1 MKTILK
7 FLGVMLLIII
17 QCILFY
23 GNNNILT
30 EANYIPGD
38 LLLVSL
44 FLLLYLLSYI
54 AIYMLIKE
62 KNNKYLN
69 IYFIISIIFYLCLFT
84 PIIYAIIY
92 EFNNEHNFYFLT
104 LIALDIVIPSI
115 PYVILSYIYKVKNI
129 TKNIFFKIFYTL
141 FILIFTYLFCFRLN
155 TNLSKEISYYLHK
168 SNIFDNAIVNQE
180 VIDSYNEKYDKNVS
194 YYHKFTEEEKLNISQ
209 LYINNFIGNGKISD
223 FKNAGI
229 YIDYIHAKNV
239 YISNS
244 KWVEIESG
252 EVDNLELNN
261 TIFDNYYIQDYLT
274 IKRIKLNDYI
284 LDFKN
289 KVMLN
294 NTNSSDGYS
303 IIFDKLIKINE
314 IELTDNLYIEVK
326 DSNNRIKNLDEYLSE
341 NDNLKIY
348 YLGENGEE
356 NLISGIVKITNK

>member
-1 MKTILK
+1 MKKILK

-30 EANYIPGD
+30 EVNYIPGD
-38 LLLVSL
+38 LLLVSI

-54 AIYMLIKE
+54 AIYMLIKD
-62 KNNKYLN
+62 KKNKYLN

-92 EFNNEHNFYFLT
+92 KFNNKHNFYFLT

-115 PYVILSYIYKVKNI
+115 AYVILSYIYKVKNI

-168 SNIFDNAIVNQE
+168 SNVFDNAIVNQE
-180 VIDSYNEKYDKNVS
+180 VINSYNEKYDKNVS

-209 LYINNFIGNGKISD
+209 LYIDNFIGNGKISD

-229 YIDYIHAKNV
+229 YIDYIYAKNV
-239 YISNS
+239 YISN
-244 KWVEIESG
+244 VNMIEIESG
-252 EVDNLELNN
+252 EVEDLEIIN
-261 TIFDNYYIQDYLT
+261 TSFYISYIRDYLT
-274 IKRIKLNDYI
+274 VKRIKLNDYVI
-284 LDFKN
+284 DFKN
-289 KVMLN
+289 KVILRN
-294 NTNSSDGYS
+294 GIKENDT
-303 IIFDKLIKINE
+303 IEFDKLIKIND
-314 IELTDNLYIEVK
+314 IELSDNLYIEVK

-341 NDNLKIY
+341 NDNLRIY
-348 YLGENGEE
+348 YLGESGEE
-356 NLISGIVKITNK
+356 NLISGIVKITYK